1 MTSREFEHIALGV
14 RPQLMQIAMRFC
26 RDEDDAEDIVQE
38 VMLRLWI
45 RREELGHN
53 VTSLACKAT
62 RNLCV
67 SWWRKKQV
75 KRIVPLVDDMLVDE
89 STPVDKQLIVNEQ
102 MEQLQQCIE
111 QLTRSQQRLIKLMLF
126 DGLNV
131 QEIATITGLTPRS
144 VSSILSTAKRKMM
157 EAMK

>member
-14 RPQLMQIAMRFC
+14 RPQMVQIAMKFC
-26 RDEDDAEDIVQE
+26 RDKDDAEDIVQE

-53 VTSLACKAT
+53 VTALACKAT

-75 KRIVPLVDDMLVDE
+75 KRFVPLMDDLLVNE
-89 STPVDKQLIVNEQ
+89 STQADEQLIVKEQ
-102 MEQLQQCIE
+102 IEQLKQCIE
-111 QLTRSQQRLIKLMLF
+111 QLTRSQQRLIKLVLF

-131 QEIATITGLTPRS
+131 QEIAAITGLTPRS
-144 VSSILSTAKRKMM
+144 ASSILSTAKRKMM

>member
-14 RPQLMQIAMRFC
+14 RPQMMQIAMRFC
-26 RDEDDAEDIVQE
+26 RDKDDAEDIVQE

-53 VTSLACKAT
+53 VTALACKAT

-75 KRIVPLVDDMLVDE
+75 KRFVPLMDDLLVNE
-89 STPVDKQLIVNEQ
+89 STQADEQLIVKEQ
-102 MEQLQQCIE
+102 IEQLKQCIE
-111 QLTRSQQRLIKLMLF
+111 QLTRSQQRLIKLVLF

-131 QEIATITGLTPRS
+131 QEIAAITGLTPRS
-144 VSSILSTAKRKMM
+144 ASSILSTAKRKMM

>member
-1 MTSREFEHIALGV
+1 
-14 RPQLMQIAMRFC
+14 MQIAMRFC
-26 RDEDDAEDIVQE
+26 RDKDDAEDIVQE

-53 VTSLACKAT
+53 VTALACKAT

-67 SWWRKKQV
+67 SWWRNRQV
-75 KRIVPLVDDMLVDE
+75 KRIVPLVDDMLV
-89 STPVDKQLIVNEQ
+89 NEQ
-102 MEQLQQCIE
+102 VEQLQQCIE
-111 QLTRSQQRLIKLMLF
+111 QLTRSQQRLIKLVLF

>member
-14 RPQLMQIAMRFC
+14 RPQMMQIAMRFC
-26 RDEDDAEDIVQE
+26 RDKDDAEDIVQE

-53 VTSLACKAT
+53 VTALACKAT
-62 RNLCV
+62 QNLCV

-75 KRIVPLVDDMLVDE
+75 KRFVPLMDDLLVNE
-89 STPVDKQLIVNEQ
+89 STQADEQLIVKEQ
-102 MEQLQQCIE
+102 IEQLKQCIE

-131 QEIATITGLTPRS
+131 QEIAAITGLTPRS

>member
-14 RPQLMQIAMRFC
+14 RPQMMQIAMRFC
-26 RDEDDAEDIVQE
+26 RDKDDAEDIVQE

-75 KRIVPLVDDMLVDE
+75 KRFVPLMDDLLVNE
-89 STPVDKQLIVNEQ
+89 STQADEQLIVKEQ
-102 MEQLQQCIE
+102 IE
-111 QLTRSQQRLIKLMLF
+111 QLKQCIGQLTRLQQRLIKLMLF
-126 DGLNV
+126 DGISV
-131 QEIATITGLTPRS
+131 QEIAAITGMTPRS
-144 VSSILSTAKRKMM
+144 ASSILSTAKRKMM

>member
-14 RPQLMQIAMRFC
+14 RPQMMQIAMRFC
-26 RDEDDAEDIVQE
+26 RDKDDAEDIVQE

-53 VTSLACKAT
+53 VTALACKAT

-75 KRIVPLVDDMLVDE
+75 KRFVPLMDDLLVNE
-89 STPVDKQLIVNEQ
+89 STQADEQLIVKEQ
-102 MEQLQQCIE
+102 IEQLKQCIG
-111 QLTRSQQRLIKLMLF
+111 QLTRSQQRLIKLVLF

-131 QEIATITGLTPRS
+131 QEIAAITGLTPRS
-144 VSSILSTAKRKMM
+144 ASSILSTAKRKMM

>member
-1 MTSREFEHIALGV
+1 ML
-14 RPQLMQIAMRFC
+14 
-26 RDEDDAEDIVQE
+26 
-38 VMLRLWI
+38 LRL
-45 RREELGHN
+45 RA
-53 VTSLACKAT
+53 SAT
-62 RNLCV
+62 QNLCV

-75 KRIVPLVDDMLVDE
+75 KRFVPLMDDLLVNE
-89 STPVDKQLIVNEQ
+89 STQADEQLIVKEQ
-102 MEQLQQCIE
+102 IEQLKQCIE

-131 QEIATITGLTPRS
+131 QEIAAITGLTPRS